1 MSPALVGV
9 GALLVALL
17 IVELLIQL
25 NFISRFIVP
34 PPSEIVGSFGASSSR
49 NMYSADSC

>member
-1 MSPALVGV
+1 MTVAAARQPGAGFMSPALVGV

-34 PPSEIVGSFGASSSR
+34 PPSEIVR
-49 NMYSADSC
+49 